1 MSAPLTFLVKAYDF
15 SRFKPISERAPARFP
30 DSSPAL
36 VMDTKS
42 LEKTLGNLARADERV
57 PPELISSSIEIRTL
71 RRVTFFVCFCK
82 TERALD
88 KESPALIMPLKF
100 FVRMISSAVLTRSR
114 RCSKKATTLNGLV
127 FFAEI
132 DTGIFPRD
140 RSSRPREKRSRE
152 SISPSTID
160 PSFDFAL

>member
-1 MSAPLTFLVKAYDF
+1 MIFLDLNLYLKGRQLDFRTPPQPLSWIRKVWK
-15 SRFKPISERAPARFP
+15 KHWEI
-30 DSSPAL
+30 
-36 VMDTKS
+36 
-42 LEKTLGNLARADERV
+42 ARADERV